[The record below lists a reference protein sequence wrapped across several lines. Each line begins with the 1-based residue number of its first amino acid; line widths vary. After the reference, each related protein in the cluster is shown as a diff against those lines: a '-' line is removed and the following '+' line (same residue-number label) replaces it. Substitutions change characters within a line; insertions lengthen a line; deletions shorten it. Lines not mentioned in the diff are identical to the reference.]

1 MKKGLQL
8 MLNEFIDREFA
19 VDEMLDV
26 LYCLNDMEEYRH
38 IQDIYRKREM
48 YRELIHYQKEED
60 GARFMANK
68 TLRKYNL
75 EYEIDEL
82 I

>member
-1 MKKGLQL
+1 MKQELQL
-8 MLNEFIDREFA
+8 MLNEFIDRGFA
-19 VDEMLDV
+19 VGEMLDV
-26 LYCLNDMEEYRH
+26 LYCLHDIEEYRH
-38 IQDIYRKREM
+38 IQEIYRKREM
-48 YRELIHYQKEED
+48 YTELIHYQNEEE